1 MSTWTDLEA
10 AMTTRTY
17 GWRRDTRDYRDLFW
31 APQAAKA
38 AKAPLVVDLTAT
50 CPPVVDQG
58 QLGSCHDG
66 DTEVLTADGW
76 VRFSD
81 LTGEERLATVCP
93 ATAILKF
100 QKAVRLIRKRHE
112 GLVYRGQH
120 RSLDFR
126 VTPDHVMIVRKW
138 DQSRCTLGDK
148 FERVAMRDVGW
159 YSGLMW
165 SVRHEGTRI
174 SDVYVLPGVPTHKHT
189 PQREDRAVPMDWWL
203 RLIGIFLAEGTMIG
217 GRNHYKVQIAA
228 SKPRERT
235 YVKRV
240 LKALSLNACELSDRF
255 TFENRQVYESLATL
269 GFLGVK
275 APHKRVPAFVF
286 SLPPAQMEC
295 LIEGHFAGDGCS
307 QRENKSHYTS
317 SAGLADD
324 LQRLIFLCGGW
335 ASITQRE
342 PRESVIRGRAIRGKH
357 PEFRVGV
364 WTGKGGLS
372 MDRAEHISTEHYE
385 GEVFC
390 AEVPAPH
397 TLVTR
402 RNGKILI
409 SGNCTANGVEGAV
422 GYDMRKQALPFFPLS
437 RLFEY
442 YNSRALE
449 GTVKQDAGATIRDA
463 MKALAANGYCPE
475 TDWPYVVSK
484 FATKPP
490 KTAYTDALKH
500 RPIQY
505 QAVVQSLGQI
515 EACLASGLP
524 IVFGFDV
531 YTSFESDAVA
541 KTGIVPMPKKG
552 EALLGGHCVVLC
564 GYSHTAQTF
573 LVRNSWGA
581 SWGQKGYCVFPYA
594 YLLGSMASDFWTCT
608 HVV

>member
-38 AKAPLVVDLTAT
+38 AKVPLVVDLTAT

-58 QLGSCHDG
+58 QLGS
-66 DTEVLTADGW
+66 
-76 VRFSD
+76 
-81 LTGEERLATVCP
+81 
-93 ATAILKF
+93 
-100 QKAVRLIRKRHE
+100 
-112 GLVYRGQH
+112 
-120 RSLDFR
+120 
-126 VTPDHVMIVRKW
+126 
-138 DQSRCTLGDK
+138 
-148 FERVAMRDVGW
+148 
-159 YSGLMW
+159 
-165 SVRHEGTRI
+165 
-174 SDVYVLPGVPTHKHT
+174 
-189 PQREDRAVPMDWWL
+189 
-203 RLIGIFLAEGTMIG
+203 
-217 GRNHYKVQIAA
+217 
-228 SKPRERT
+228 
-235 YVKRV
+235 
-240 LKALSLNACELSDRF
+240 
-255 TFENRQVYESLATL
+255 
-269 GFLGVK
+269 
-275 APHKRVPAFVF
+275 
-286 SLPPAQMEC
+286 
-295 LIEGHFAGDGCS
+295 
-307 QRENKSHYTS
+307 
-317 SAGLADD
+317 
-324 LQRLIFLCGGW
+324 
-335 ASITQRE
+335 
-342 PRESVIRGRAIRGKH
+342 
-357 PEFRVGV
+357 
-364 WTGKGGLS
+364 
-372 MDRAEHISTEHYE
+372 
-385 GEVFC
+385 
-390 AEVPAPH
+390 
-397 TLVTR
+397 
-402 RNGKILI
+402 
-409 SGNCTANGVEGAV
+409 CTANGVEGAV

-475 TDWPYVVSK
+475 TDWPYVVNK

-490 KTAYTDALKH
+490 AKAYTDALKH

-531 YTSFESDAVA
+531 YASFESDAVA